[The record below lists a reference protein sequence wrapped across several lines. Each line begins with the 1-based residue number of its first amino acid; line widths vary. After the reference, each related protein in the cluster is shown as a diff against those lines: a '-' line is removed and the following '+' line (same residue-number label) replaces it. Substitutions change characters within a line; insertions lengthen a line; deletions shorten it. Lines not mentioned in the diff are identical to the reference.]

1 MNEVVRSFAVAA
13 PLAFPG
19 PFDHDLVVPPT
30 SGFQKLDLDGPQT
43 VHFPSCSIF
52 TASQKTALSI
62 H

>member
-1 MNEVVRSFAVAA
+1 MSLPKRAHERSGSSFAVAA

-43 VHFPSCSIF
+43 AEYS
-52 TASQKTALSI
+52 LS